1 MDVLPVV
8 FLFSF
13 FFNKEERE
21 TDVISFP
28 KSMHRLRS
36 QDGSEERQRS
46 LRDAKIITVNIVDGP
61 EKPLGHGEKNS
72 NNGARLGFPA
82 SE

>member
-1 MDVLPVV
+1 MYCRSSFY
-8 FLFSF
+8 FL
-13 FFNKEERE
+13 FNKEERE
-21 TDVISFP
+21 TDVIGFP

-61 EKPLGHGEKNS
+61 EKPLGHGERRTATMERDLIS
-72 NNGARLGFPA
+72 
-82 SE
+82 SQ